1 MDITA
6 TLKTFSKYTILHSQY
21 QYAIDTVL
29 ASIETTEE
37 CEDPSCPIMMGESG
51 TGKSSIC
58 KRLEQLMG
66 RPASLLEADGLLI
79 QSLPCLYLEL
89 PARPTIKSVAG
100 AILEKLKISTVNKG
114 TSAERQILT
123 ALKRRKT
130 RLVILDEF
138 QNFANKGAAITKKE
152 TCGWIKYML
161 NESGI
166 TFLLSGEP
174 FDAGIIDPQKQVSQR
189 YPYRIELSNLI
200 YGADPQSEFRTILGL
215 FAAEIEK
222 LGQLHSDLFLGDL
235 HMSAALYMG
244 SGGNMRGI
252 RRLLHAA
259 FKRALIRGDGRLTI
273 EDFAEG
279 IKRLHLPDRI
289 KKEQNPFLINTQ
301 QIMKALGQ

>member
-1 MDITA
+1 MEIKA
-6 TLKTFSKYTILHSQY
+6 TLKTFSKYTILHAQY
-21 QYAIDTVL
+21 QNAVETVL
-29 ASIETTEE
+29 TSIDTTEE
-37 CEDPSCPIMMGESG
+37 CADPSCPMMMGESG

-66 RPASLLEADGLLI
+66 PPARVLTFNGLEK
-79 QSLPCLYLEL
+79 SLPCLYLEL
-89 PARPTIKSVAG
+89 PARPTINSVAK
-100 AILEKLKISTVNKG
+100 AMLEKLGIATLSKG
-114 TSAERQILT
+114 TSAEGQILT

-138 QNFANKGAAITKKE
+138 QNFANKGAAITKAE

-174 FDAGIIDPQKQVSQR
+174 FDEGIIEPLKQVSAR
-189 YPYRIELSNLI
+189 YPYRINLSNLT
-200 YGADPQSEFRTILGL
+200 YSADPQSEFRTILGL

-222 LGQLHSDLFLGDL
+222 LGRFHSDLFLGDE
-235 HMSAALYMG
+235 HMSAALYMA

-259 FKRALIRGDGRLTI
+259 FKRALVRGDGRLSI
-273 EDFAEG
+273 EDFADA
-279 IKRLHLPDRI
+279 IKGLYLTDRI
-289 KKEQNPFLINTQ
+289 LRKKNPFLINTRE
-301 QIMKALGQ
+301 IMQAISR

>member
-1 MDITA
+1 MEIKA
-6 TLKTFSKYTILHSQY
+6 TLTTFSKYTILHAQY
-21 QYAIDTVL
+21 QNAVETVL
-29 ASIETTEE
+29 ISIDTTEE
-37 CEDPSCPIMMGESG
+37 CADPSCPMMMGESG

-66 RPASLLEADGLLI
+66 PPERVLTVHGLEK
-79 QSLPCLYLEL
+79 SLPCLYLEL
-89 PARPTIKSVAG
+89 PARPTINSVAK
-100 AILEKLKISTVNKG
+100 AMLEKLGIATLSKG
-114 TSAERQILT
+114 TSAEGQILT

-138 QNFANKGAAITKKE
+138 QNFANKGAAITKAE

-174 FDAGIIDPQKQVSQR
+174 FDEGIIEPLKQVSAR
-189 YPYRIELSNLI
+189 YPYRINLSNLT
-200 YGADPQSEFRTILGL
+200 YSADPQSEFRTILGL

-222 LGQLHSDLFLGDL
+222 LGQFHSDLFLGDE
-235 HMSAALYMG
+235 HMSAALYMA

-259 FKRALIRGDGRLTI
+259 FKRALVRGDGRLSI
-273 EDFAEG
+273 EDFADA
-279 IKRLHLPDRI
+279 IKGLYLTDRI
-289 KKEQNPFLINTQ
+289 LRKKNPFLINTRE
-301 QIMKALGQ
+301 IMQAISR